1 MKYITIPSFKK
12 LAFMGLVFIILLII
26 AEIVLSWLKI
36 FPDDYYT
43 MTPNSGFTWTITPN
57 EIIGIQGDSEIA
69 FDAIG
74 ARSISNLEDKK
85 NKIVVFGGSTT
96 ACFALTQQLT
106 WPALLEKKLGDTY
119 WVGNFGRPGNSSNH
133 HTLQFKH
140 ILEKPELKEVKTV
153 LIMQGVNDFVGS
165 LVSKERYINS
175 DTKTLTK
182 FAFQHTPEDHLPFHK
197 KLTLYKLAVSA
208 KNKIKFQLKHKEH
221 LTKAVASITNLRHNA
236 ELTNELPDVT
246 ESLNHYEKN
255 TLELIRLAK
264 AKGIHL
270 IFIQQATMW
279 KPDLEEEYEK
289 LLLTSGFENNNGF
302 YSTTALYHGMEIF
315 NEKLKNICKQNNV
328 EFIDLDLPKTTES
341 FYDDFHFNESGARL
355 VSDRVFTALTTK
367 GLLK

>member
-1 MKYITIPSFKK
+1 MKYFTLPSLKK
-12 LAFMGLVFIILLII
+12 LTILGIIFIILLII
-26 AEIVLSWLKI
+26 AEIILSWFKL

-74 ARSISNLEDKK
+74 ARSISNLEEKE
-85 NKIVVFGGSTT
+85 NKIAVFGGSTT

-133 HTLQFKH
+133 HVLQFKH

-175 DTKTLTK
+175 DTKSLEK
-182 FAFQHTPEDHLPFHK
+182 FAFQHTPEVDLPFHK

-208 KNKIKFQLKHKEH
+208 KNKIKFHFKHKEH
-221 LTKAVASITNLRHNA
+221 LTKAVATITNLRHNA
-236 ELTNELPDVT
+236 ELTNTLPDLT

-255 TLELIRLAK
+255 TLELIKLAK
-264 AKGIHL
+264 AKGIQL
-270 IFIQQATMW
+270 IFIQQSTMW
-279 KPDLEEEYEK
+279 KPDLEAEYEK
-289 LLLTSGFENNNGF
+289 LLLTSGFENNDGF
-302 YSTTALYHGMEIF
+302 YSTEALYQGMEVF
-315 NEKLKNICKQNNV
+315 NAKLKDICNQNNIS
-328 EFIDLDLPKTTES
+328 FIDLDLPKTTDS

-355 VSDRVFTALTTK
+355 VSNQIYQFLSSSK
-367 GLLK
+367 